1 MLFIPFLYI
10 FARESN
16 KPMKT
21 AEKIRKE
28 ILKDFMKFLK
38 DNHVYIQYRSNIA
51 KLVYDKDFTT
61 NFCYGINDRIFHGR
75 RNSFDMATADN
86 LVNHA
91 FGWIYTPE
99 GDQFWRNLHYKWQ
112 DFTRKKYHTI
122 TIINLLDNGK

>member
-21 AEKIRKE
+21 AEEIRKE

-51 KLVYDKDFTT
+51 KLVHDKDFTT
-61 NFCYGINDRIFHGR
+61 NFCYGINNRIFHGR
-75 RNSFDMATADN
+75 RNSFDMAVADN
-86 LVNHA
+86 LVNYA
-91 FGWIYTPE
+91 FGWVYTPE

-122 TIINLLDNGK
+122 TVINLLDNGE